1 MKTLRVATWI
11 DRISEIIFRTD
22 PSMLATLILKMIT
35 KFLSNV
41 EAKLGSPAL
50 SEPNKYH
57 AQKRVVVYFPHV
69 RKYALF
75 PARP

>member
-1 MKTLRVATWI
+1 MKTLRVAIRIEWI
-11 DRISEIIFRTD
+11 PEIIFRTGL
-22 PSMLATLILKMIT
+22 SVLATLILKIIENC
-35 KFLSNV
+35 LADV

-50 SEPNKYH
+50 SKPNIYH
-57 AQKRVVVYFPHV
+57 TQKRVFVYFPHV

>member
-22 PSMLATLILKMIT
+22 LSMLATLILKMIT
-35 KFLSNV
+35 KRLSNV

>member
-1 MKTLRVATWI
+1 MKTLRVAIWVE
-11 DRISEIIFRTD
+11 RISEIIFRTD
-22 PSMLATLILKMIT
+22 LSVLTTLIPKMI
-35 KFLSNV
+35 KKRPANV

-50 SEPNKYH
+50 SEPNISH

-75 PARP
+75 PGRP

>member
-11 DRISEIIFRTD
+11 ERISEIIFRTD
-22 PSMLATLILKMIT
+22 LSMLATLILKMI
-35 KFLSNV
+35 KKCVANV
-41 EAKLGSPAL
+41 EVKLDSPAL
-50 SEPNKYH
+50 SKPNKYH
-57 AQKRVVVYFPHV
+57 AKKRVVVYFPHV

>member
-11 DRISEIIFRTD
+11 ERIPEMIFRTGL
-22 PSMLATLILKMIT
+22 SVLATLILKII
-35 KFLSNV
+35 KKRLANV
-41 EAKLGSPAL
+41 EAKLGSSL
-50 SEPNKYH
+50 LHEPNKYH

>member
-11 DRISEIIFRTD
+11 DWISELIFRTD
-22 PSMLATLILKMIT
+22 LSMLATLILKMIT
-35 KFLSNV
+35 KRLSNV